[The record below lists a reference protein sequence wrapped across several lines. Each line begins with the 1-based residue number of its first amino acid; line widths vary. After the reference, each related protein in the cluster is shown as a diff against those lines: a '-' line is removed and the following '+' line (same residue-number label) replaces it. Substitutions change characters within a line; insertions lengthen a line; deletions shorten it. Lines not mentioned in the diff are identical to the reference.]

1 MAQGARINAYREIAG
16 TRGIAMGTTHEEI
29 NWVELSPEEKKLQ
42 LFLEQKKTLDLFL
55 DRGAISQKQYDKSYG
70 DLREK
75 MGITL
80 K

>member
-1 MAQGARINAYREIAG
+1 ML
-16 TRGIAMGTTHEEI
+16 AMGTTYEEI